1 MRVIASTCDWRF
13 SKLHIEPFVLF
24 LYFTK
29 WLHFRIRRNA
39 KCDHHHQHH
48 CHCRRRRCCRRRISI
63 QRNFIAWHRM
73 WCTHKLCCHRMGN
86 LDKIELATRIEVAAI
101 SGAWFGRLS
110 RTAFFPT
117 LYVHC
122 FHFDLFNMKT
132 MLCIF
137 KCKRAFCKPHNLYS
151 CYGCACAVCV
161 CAWCF
166 RFFFLRLLFLL
177 ISFAFFA
184 VGTSVMYKLFM
195 V

>member
-73 WCTHKLCCHRMGN
+73 WCTHKLCCHRMRN

-110 RTAFFPT
+110 RTAFFLLST
-117 LYVHC
+117 FIAFILICLIWKRCYAFSSV
-122 FHFDLFNMKT
+122 NVRSANRT
-132 MLCIF
+132 TCILAMGVPV
-137 KCKRAFCKPHNLYS
+137 R
-151 CYGCACAVCV
+151 CV
-161 CAWCF
+161 CARDVF
-166 RFFFLRLLFLL
+166 VSFFFVFFFYLFHSHSLQ
-177 ISFAFFA
+177 
-184 VGTSVMYKLFM
+184 
-195 V
+195 